1 MFQLLRAKALCS
13 LVKPHNALMLIINK
27 RIMNDK
33 RYFKFRGSFQI
44 FAHRYD
50 IGLLFFGDRR
60 LEGNFFVLK
69 IYEIGESEYKQFY
82 DYQLGFYLKEIP
94 DDEEV
99 FFNYVHDII
108 TNRIKH
114 FKRHDPFS
122 KKYASGLVYTRK
134 LEAFLDFLKTVD
146 QWHKTQPIESVI
158 SDKDTLIDQ
167 LQRRI
172 KELERQLKEATKY
185 DAGEKVVIDKGGM
198 PVFIDLVK
206 QIQNLTLPNDN
217 KLTRSQTQSSWY
229 KMIAKYFQHGE
240 NNIPIGTA
248 QNYFPSQKDTDSTKY
263 LIIDEKDKLFKIVPT
278 PQKK

>member
-1 MFQLLRAKALCS
+1 
-13 LVKPHNALMLIINK
+13 
-27 RIMNDK
+27 MNDN
-33 RYFKFRGSFQI
+33 RYFKFRGRFRV
-44 FAHRYD
+44 FAYRYD

-69 IYEIGESEYKQFY
+69 IYEINNSEFKPFY
-82 DYQLGFYLKEIP
+82 DYQLDYYLKMNIG
-94 DDEEV
+94 EEEA

-114 FKRHDPFS
+114 FKRLDPFS
-122 KKYASGLVYTRK
+122 KRYASGLVYTRK
-134 LEAFLDFLKTVD
+134 LEGFLGYLKTID

-158 SDKDTLIDQ
+158 SDKDKLIDQ
-167 LQRRI
+167 LQGRI
-172 KELERQLKEATKY
+172 KELEGQLKEATKY
-185 DAGEKVVIDKGGM
+185 DAGEKVIIDKGGM
-198 PVFIDLVK
+198 PTFIDLVK
-206 QIQNLTLPNDN
+206 QIQNLVLPNGN
-217 KLTRSQTQSSWY
+217 KLTRSQTQSPWY

-278 PQKK
+278 PKKR